1 MLMMSVQLRL
11 EEWQRDLSVFMETI
25 KRNSIQV
32 AE

>member
-25 KRNSIQV
+25 ERNSIQV